1 MPVLQGAD
9 GPTLRIQGR
18 TGNQSGD
25 RGSYHWAPLLCL
37 EISSYPI
44 RSLECG
50 GDGGAFSPLAVARVL
65 SHNITE
71 TKSDSAIKLGCVK
84 TWINMPLLFSQST
97 GHGTCIHM
105 QLFSTFSSP
114 IGRWLKLKQLLGEN
128 NAERAFGCAFGL
140 PNSRCFQAHS
150 ATHKLITLV

>member
-1 MPVLQGAD
+1 MG
-9 GPTLRIQGR
+9 
-18 TGNQSGD
+18 
-25 RGSYHWAPLLCL
+25 
-37 EISSYPI
+37 
-44 RSLECG
+44 
-50 GDGGAFSPLAVARVL
+50 
-65 SHNITE
+65 
-71 TKSDSAIKLGCVK
+71 VK
-84 TWINMPLLFSQST
+84 TWINMLLLFSQST

-114 IGRWLKLKQLLGEN
+114 IGRWLKLRQLLGEN